1 MNFKK
6 CAFKKPKWNK
16 VSWPIP
22 LSFRW
27 SPWWPGTYNSKD
39 HIFLFV
45 DLPQTFPPIHGSTSR
60 SPGTDPPLPALGWE
74 SHSDASSVDPL
85 NLNSTLKTPSLI
97 FILQPITSLE
107 VTVGEKSNLCQGSD
121 HSWTFIPHTVISQPP
136 VSIQESMSWFLF
148 LFLHTQSFSRV
159 PCYLTNDRNPQH
171 PCQVLAMNWFPFL
184 SFFHFFFPTLGQWS
198 RDFSVPRFGVSPTFQ
213 LYCPTESPTVFVG
226 GIEIIKIHLVLS
238 LQKKKR
244 NFILLPSPSC
254 GIWQAPIS
262 LGVSEQMNDNN
273 VLSSVP
279 AVPHLVPSG
288 TKSTGFQVK
297 GLSQVSDAA
306 CCPEQEQ
313 TCVRKPGAG
322 FYGIAC
328 DLPWT
333 KAAQIS
339 KTLQPKV
346 TEKLLSETLAES
358 NHGSLM
364 VVQCQPR
371 ETKRLIKIS
380 LWDEKENPCISH
392 FLFL

>member
-1 MNFKK
+1 MPVGSFHGLLASAGMKTNFDSKSACLNSPMSVQCLGRQKEIFQVLHLPRGMYFSHMIRHLEKCRMNFKK

-107 VTVGEKSNLCQGSD
+107 VAVGEKSNLCQGSD

-184 SFFHFFFPTLGQWS
+184 SFFHFFFLPWDNEAEISL
-198 RDFSVPRFGVSPTFQ
+198 
-213 LYCPTESPTVFVG
+213 CPDLEFLQPFNF
-226 GIEIIKIHLVLS
+226 IAQQS
-238 LQKKKR
+238 LQLCLWEGWRSLK
-244 NFILLPSPSC
+244 FIWYWVSRRRSAISSYCLPHHVGSDRLPSP
-254 GIWQAPIS
+254 W
-262 LGVSEQMNDNN
+262 E
-273 VLSSVP
+273 SVNKWMII
-279 AVPHLVPSG
+279 
-288 TKSTGFQVK
+288 T
-297 GLSQVSDAA
+297 
-306 CCPEQEQ
+306 CCPL
-313 TCVRKPGAG
+313 C
-322 FYGIAC
+322 
-328 DLPWT
+328 
-333 KAAQIS
+333 
-339 KTLQPKV
+339 
-346 TEKLLSETLAES
+346 LLSLTWSPLGPKARVS
-358 NHGSLM
+358 
-364 VVQCQPR
+364 
-371 ETKRLIKIS
+371 K
-380 LWDEKENPCISH
+380 
-392 FLFL
+392 